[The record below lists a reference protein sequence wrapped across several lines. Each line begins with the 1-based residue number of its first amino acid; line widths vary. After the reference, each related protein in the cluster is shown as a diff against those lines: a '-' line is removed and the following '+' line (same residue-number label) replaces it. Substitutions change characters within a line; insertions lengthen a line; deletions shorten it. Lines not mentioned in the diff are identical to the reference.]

1 MLLELDIRNFALVE
15 HANLEFEG
23 GFTVMT
29 GETGAGKSI
38 LLDALGLAL
47 GERTSSD
54 VVRHGATAARVQA
67 RFDLS
72 QIPDAVSMVAESLGI
87 PLDEGELI
95 VDRELTSAGKNTA
108 RANGVLVTVSNLK
121 HLTTALVVN
130 SGQHDQQ
137 RLLEPARQMQ
147 WFDNSSPD
155 LRSARKAVHETFT
168 HWQRCETELQT
179 VVNGARER
187 AREMDLLA
195 YQVQE
200 IEDASLELGEDL
212 SIDEQ
217 LQLASNAE
225 KRRTHAG
232 NVIAE
237 LAKSQIY
244 TSIRDAERLASLDSS
259 LAHLPEAINGVVATI
274 EDLAS
279 DLTRYSSS
287 IEVDEQLVLTLD
299 NRRQLIRDLLRKYG
313 PQVEDVFTFKE
324 RSENR
329 LTELSSI
336 SESQSELE
344 QAVEDAWLAY
354 SLSAKVLTDVR
365 MASRPAFCDRIEG
378 YLHRLAMPHASFDLS
393 ITECDASQSG
403 NEMVQFLFAPNPGQ
417 PAKPLGRIASGGE
430 MSRVLLA
437 LTAELASVDETPVYV
452 FDEIDAGIGGKTAHS
467 VAATLGDLSRYGQV
481 LCISHLP
488 VVAAAATQQFV
499 IEKTVHDGQT
509 SVTIT
514 DVRGDTR
521 IREMAR
527 MLYGKADEISLESA
541 RQLLGVK

>member
-54 VVRHGATAARVQA
+54 VVRHGASAARVQA

-72 QIPDAVSMVAESLGI
+72 QIPDAVSVVAESLGI

-168 HWQRCETELQT
+168 QWQRCETELQS

-200 IEDASLELGEDL
+200 IEDASLEPGEDL
-212 SIDEQ
+212 SIEEQ

-232 NVIAE
+232 SVIAE
-237 LAKSQIY
+237 LAKSQLY
-244 TSIRDAERLASLDSS
+244 TSIRDAERLASLDAS
-259 LAHLPEAINGVVATI
+259 LTHLPEAINGVVATI

-279 DLTRYSSS
+279 D
-287 IEVDEQLVLTLD
+287 
-299 NRRQLIRDLLRKYG
+299 
-313 PQVEDVFTFKE
+313 
-324 RSENR
+324 
-329 LTELSSI
+329 
-336 SESQSELE
+336 
-344 QAVEDAWLAY
+344 
-354 SLSAKVLTDVR
+354 
-365 MASRPAFCDRIEG
+365 
-378 YLHRLAMPHASFDLS
+378 
-393 ITECDASQSG
+393 
-403 NEMVQFLFAPNPGQ
+403 
-417 PAKPLGRIASGGE
+417 
-430 MSRVLLA
+430 
-437 LTAELASVDETPVYV
+437 
-452 FDEIDAGIGGKTAHS
+452 
-467 VAATLGDLSRYGQV
+467 
-481 LCISHLP
+481 
-488 VVAAAATQQFV
+488 
-499 IEKTVHDGQT
+499 
-509 SVTIT
+509 
-514 DVRGDTR
+514 
-521 IREMAR
+521 
-527 MLYGKADEISLESA
+527 
-541 RQLLGVK
+541 

>member
-72 QIPDAVSMVAESLGI
+72 QIPDAVSVVAESLGI

-155 LRSARKAVHETFT
+155 LRSARKAVQATFT
-168 HWQRCETELQT
+168 HWQRCETELQC

-200 IEDASLELGEDL
+200 IEDASLEPGEDL
-212 SIDEQ
+212 SVEEQ

-232 NVIAE
+232 SVIAE
-237 LAKSQIY
+237 LAKSQLY
-244 TSIRDAERLASLDSS
+244 TSIRDAERLASLDAS

-287 IEVDEQLVLTLD
+287 IDVDEQLVLTLD

-313 PQVEDVFTFKE
+313 PQIEDVFAFKE
-324 RSENR
+324 RSEIR

-354 SLSAKVLTDVR
+354 SSAAKALTEAR
-365 MASRPAFCDRIEG
+365 IASRPAFCSRIEG

-393 ITECDASQSG
+393 ITECDASQTG

-488 VVAAAATQQFV
+488 VVAAAAKQQFV
-499 IEKTVHDGQT
+499 IEKVVHNGQT

-514 DVRGDTR
+514 DVRGETR
-521 IREMAR
+521 VSEMAR
-527 MLYGKADEISLESA
+527 MLYGKADEISLEGA
-541 RQLLGVK
+541 RQLLGPQ

>member
-54 VVRHGATAARVQA
+54 VVRHGASAARVQA

-72 QIPDAVSMVAESLGI
+72 QIPDAVSVVAESLGI

-155 LRSARKAVHETFT
+155 LRSARRAVQETFT
-168 HWQRCETELQT
+168 QWQRCETELQS

-200 IEDASLELGEDL
+200 IEDASLEPGEDL
-212 SIDEQ
+212 SIEEQ

-232 NVIAE
+232 SVIAE
-237 LAKSQIY
+237 LAKSQLY
-244 TSIRDAERLASLDSS
+244 TSIRDAERLASLDAS
-259 LAHLPEAINGVVATI
+259 LTHLPEAINGVVATI

-287 IEVDEQLVLTLD
+287 IDVDEQLVLTLD

-313 PQVEDVFTFKE
+313 PQIEDVFAFKE
-324 RSENR
+324 RSEIR
-329 LTELSSI
+329 LSELSSI

-354 SLSAKVLTDVR
+354 SSAAKALTEAR
-365 MASRPAFCDRIEG
+365 IASRPAFCSRIEG

-393 ITECDASQSG
+393 ITECDASQTG

-499 IEKTVHDGQT
+499 IEKVVHNGQT

-514 DVRGDTR
+514 DVRGETR
-521 IREMAR
+521 VSEMAR
-527 MLYGKADEISLESA
+527 MLNGKADQISLESA
-541 RQLLGVK
+541 RQLLGTQ

>member
-67 RFDLS
+67 RFDLR
-72 QIPDAVSMVAESLGI
+72 QIPDAVSVVAESLGI

-155 LRSARKAVHETFT
+155 LRNARKAVQETFT
-168 HWQRCETELQT
+168 RWQRCESELQS

-200 IEDASLELGEDL
+200 IEDASLEPGEDL
-212 SIDEQ
+212 SIEEQ

-232 NVIAE
+232 SVIAE
-237 LAKSQIY
+237 LAKSQLY
-244 TSIRDAERLASLDSS
+244 TSIRDAERLASLDAS

-287 IEVDEQLVLTLD
+287 IDVDEQLVLTLD

-313 PQVEDVFTFKE
+313 PQIEDVFAFKE
-324 RSENR
+324 RSEIR
-329 LTELSSI
+329 LSELSSI

-354 SLSAKVLTDVR
+354 SSSAKALTEAR
-365 MASRPAFCDRIEG
+365 MASRPAFCSRIEG

-393 ITECDASQSG
+393 VTECDASQTG

-499 IEKTVHDGQT
+499 IEKVVNNGQT

-514 DVRGDTR
+514 DVRGETR
-521 IREMAR
+521 VREMAR
-527 MLYGKADEISLESA
+527 MLYGKADEISLDSA
-541 RQLLGVK
+541 RQLLGAQ

>member
-54 VVRHGATAARVQA
+54 VVRHGASAARVQA

-72 QIPDAVSMVAESLGI
+72 QIPDAVSVVAESLGI

-155 LRSARKAVHETFT
+155 LRSARKAVQETFT
-168 HWQRCETELQT
+168 QWQRCETELQS

-200 IEDASLELGEDL
+200 IEDASLEPGEDL
-212 SIDEQ
+212 SIEEQ

-232 NVIAE
+232 SVIAE
-237 LAKSQIY
+237 LAKSQLY
-244 TSIRDAERLASLDSS
+244 TSIRDAERLASLDAS
-259 LAHLPEAINGVVATI
+259 LTHLPEAINGVVATI

-287 IEVDEQLVLTLD
+287 IDVDEQLVLTLD

-313 PQVEDVFTFKE
+313 PQIEDVFAFKE
-324 RSENR
+324 RSEIR
-329 LTELSSI
+329 LSELSSI

-354 SLSAKVLTDVR
+354 SSAAKALTEAR
-365 MASRPAFCDRIEG
+365 IASRPAFCSRIEG

-393 ITECDASQSG
+393 ITECDASQTG

-499 IEKTVHDGQT
+499 IEKVVHNGQT

-514 DVRGDTR
+514 DVRGETR
-521 IREMAR
+521 VSEMAR
-527 MLYGKADEISLESA
+527 MLYGKADQISLESA
-541 RQLLGVK
+541 RQLLGTQ

>member
-1 MLLELDIRNFALVE
+1 
-15 HANLEFEG
+15 
-23 GFTVMT
+23 
-29 GETGAGKSI
+29 
-38 LLDALGLAL
+38 
-47 GERTSSD
+47 
-54 VVRHGATAARVQA
+54 
-67 RFDLS
+67 
-72 QIPDAVSMVAESLGI
+72 
-87 PLDEGELI
+87 
-95 VDRELTSAGKNTA
+95 
-108 RANGVLVTVSNLK
+108 
-121 HLTTALVVN
+121 
-130 SGQHDQQ
+130 
-137 RLLEPARQMQ
+137 
-147 WFDNSSPD
+147 
-155 LRSARKAVHETFT
+155 
-168 HWQRCETELQT
+168 
-179 VVNGARER
+179 
-187 AREMDLLA
+187 
-195 YQVQE
+195 VQE

-237 LAKSQIY
+237 LAKSQLY

-287 IEVDEQLVLTLD
+287 IDVDEQLVLTLD

-365 MASRPAFCDRIEG
+365 MASRPAFCNRIEG